1 MFEPLLVGRGCRQCC
16 RVNALTLL
24 PVSPGL
30 MLLAVCDW
38 HGALMCSPSWCSS
51 WLRRAK
57 LSCSP
62 CWGCMDAEGSRK
74 AKCPAAVS
82 LGFSEVEV
90 GGSSVSWGCPG
101 CAKGSPRTSSLCFGF
116 HAIVLVSPKGE
127 SHQRSFF
134 LVSVLVSRAKLSCAA
149 PSWTLGLRADPPSST
164 LGVSFGSSKCTHCS
178 VSPACSWSLPSPRPN
193 LDLLLRAGR
202 YSQIPLLCTFI
213 SIAVAM
219 DTDCLCK

>member
-1 MFEPLLVGRGCRQCC
+1 MVLAATAGSAAFSLSVLRFRGQVLNRSLRYTKNKPWLVGAGRSWVRQCLSCFSVGRGCRQRC

-30 MLLAVCDW
+30 MLLAVCGW
-38 HGALMCSPSWCSS
+38 HGALMCSSSWCRS

-90 GGSSVSWGCPG
+90 WG
-101 CAKGSPRTSSLCFGF
+101 
-116 HAIVLVSPKGE
+116 
-127 SHQRSFF
+127 
-134 LVSVLVSRAKLSCAA
+134 AA
-149 PSWTLGLRADPPSST
+149 
-164 LGVSFGSSKCTHCS
+164 V
-178 VSPACSWSLPSPRPN
+178 
-193 LDLLLRAGR
+193 
-202 YSQIPLLCTFI
+202 
-213 SIAVAM
+213 
-219 DTDCLCK
+219 